1 MNMNNKIVVIRALWG
16 DSQLSIN
23 EVLPQ
28 PIFKNEV
35 VYVWG
40 LDNKELL
47 DSRGFSTVLMNE
59 AITDPDYST
68 RETQFYHKLLTIQKA
83 GETYNEFIFLD
94 WDCYLL
100 RPLDDYFY
108 DSLRKGS
115 DVQVPTYA
123 YDDVKYAGMPKLIMF
138 PANKRYKSGMT
149 ESLRQY
155 LLEQEVQL
163 RKYSWK
169 QDGLLISPN
178 FCFFYTRRP
187 NIGNELLKVALDNNV
202 RNCIEEHAMY
212 LWANCSLDEYIKK
225 YEPKVIQGIADE
237 TRTLL
242 YKYKHWDDPVI
253 KINKYISK
261 MVDKIIYLKHI

>member
-1 MNMNNKIVVIRALWG
+1 MKNKIVVIRALWG
-16 DSQLSIN
+16 NSEASIK
-23 EVLPQ
+23 EVLPT
-28 PIFKNEV
+28 PVFENEV

-40 LDNKELL
+40 LDNKKLL
-47 DSRGFSTVLMNE
+47 DSRGFKTVLMNDE
-59 AITDPDYST
+59 ITDPKYST
-68 RETQFYHKLLTIQKA
+68 RETQFYHKLLVIQRA
-83 GETYNEFIFLD
+83 GEMFDEFIFLD

-100 RPLDDYFY
+100 RPLDKYFY
-108 DSLRKGS
+108 DSLRNGN

-149 ESLRQY
+149 ESLRLY
-155 LLEQEVQL
+155 LLEQEIQL

-169 QDGLLISPN
+169 QGNLLVSPN
-178 FCFFYTRRP
+178 FCFFYTRRS
-187 NIGNELLKVALDNNV
+187 NIGSELLKVALDNNV

-225 YEPKVIQGIADE
+225 YEPKVIQGISDE

-242 YKYKHWDDPVI
+242 YKYDYKNDPVI
-253 KINKYISK
+253 KINNYISK